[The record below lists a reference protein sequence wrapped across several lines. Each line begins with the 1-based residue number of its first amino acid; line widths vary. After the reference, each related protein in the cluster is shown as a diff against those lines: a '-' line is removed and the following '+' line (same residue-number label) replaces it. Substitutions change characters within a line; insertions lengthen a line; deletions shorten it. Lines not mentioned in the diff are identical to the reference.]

1 MVDLQQGFVLTRHWR
16 DTPVGTEVEFW
27 LATDAGP
34 RRVRLPHQP
43 SVAFIPAEQREAA
56 ERLLHDEKNV
66 ELRPLAL
73 LDFNHRPVLGLYCQ
87 QHGQL
92 MRLETALTRAGVDVF
107 EADVRPPERYLMER
121 FITAPVL
128 FSGTPDAN
136 GILLNAQLKPDP
148 TYRPK
153 LRLVS
158 LDIETTENGEL
169 YSIAL
174 EGCGE
179 RQVYMLGTANGD
191 DSIVDFDLQYCDSRT
206 VILKKL
212 NDWFALHDPDAI
224 IGWNVVQF
232 DLRILHEHARRLG
245 VPLKLGRGNEEMQWR
260 EHGSRNHYFASAAG
274 RLIIDGIESLRSAT
288 WSFPSFSLENVAQ
301 TLLGE
306 GKAIDNPYQRMD
318 EINRMFA
325 EDKPA
330 LAKYNLKDCELVT
343 RIFAKTELL
352 TFLLERASVTGLPAD
367 RSGGSVAAFTHLY
380 MPLMHRQGF
389 VAPNLGTNPPQASP
403 GGFVMDSQPGLYES
417 VLVLDYKSLYPSII
431 RTFLIDPVGL
441 IEGLQHPEDA
451 DSVPG
456 FRGARFSRTRHCL
469 PSIVSRVAEG
479 RETAKREHNAP
490 LSQALKIIMNAFYGV
505 LGSSGCRFF
514 DTRLASSITLRGHEI
529 MLRTRKLIEEQGHAV
544 IYGDTDS
551 TFVWLRR
558 AHGQEEAATIGHTL
572 VKHVNDWWREH
583 VREEYGLES
592 ALELQFEI
600 HYKRFLM
607 PTIRGAEEGSKK
619 RYAGLVT
626 RADGTDEMVYKGLET
641 VRTDWSLLARQFQ
654 QELYERIFQRK
665 PYQDYVRDYVRKT
678 LAGEFDDRLVYR
690 KRLRRTLDDYE
701 RNVPPHVRAARL
713 ADEYNTQHGRPRQ
726 YQNGGWI
733 SYVITLAGPEPLE
746 VRRSTID
753 YDHYIT
759 RQLQPVADAIL
770 PFVDD
775 DFSTLIGGQLGLF

>member
-1 MVDLQQGFVLTRHWR
+1 
-16 DTPVGTEVEFW
+16 
-27 LATDAGP
+27 
-34 RRVRLPHQP
+34 
-43 SVAFIPAEQREAA
+43 
-56 ERLLHDEKNV
+56 
-66 ELRPLAL
+66 
-73 LDFNHRPVLGLYCQ
+73 
-87 QHGQL
+87 
-92 MRLETALTRAGVDVF
+92 
-107 EADVRPPERYLMER
+107 
-121 FITAPVL
+121 
-128 FSGTPDAN
+128 
-136 GILLNAQLKPDP
+136 
-148 TYRPK
+148 
-153 LRLVS
+153 
-158 LDIETTENGEL
+158 
-169 YSIAL
+169 
-174 EGCGE
+174 
-179 RQVYMLGTANGD
+179 
-191 DSIVDFDLQYCDSRT
+191 
-206 VILKKL
+206 
-212 NDWFALHDPDAI
+212 
-224 IGWNVVQF
+224 
-232 DLRILHEHARRLG
+232 
-245 VPLKLGRGNEEMQWR
+245 
-260 EHGSRNHYFASAAG
+260 
-274 RLIIDGIESLRSAT
+274 
-288 WSFPSFSLENVAQ
+288 
-301 TLLGE
+301 
-306 GKAIDNPYQRMD
+306 
-318 EINRMFA
+318 MFA

-441 IEGLQHPEDA
+441 IEGLQHPDDA

-479 RETAKREHNAP
+479 RETAKRELNAP

-529 MLRTRKLIEEQGHAV
+529 MLRTRQLIEEQGHAV

-558 AHGQEEAATIGHTL
+558 LHGQEEAASIGHAL

-583 VREEYGLES
+583 VRDEFGLES

-626 RADGTDEMVYKGLET
+626 RADGSDEMVYKGLET

-665 PYQDYVRDYVRKT
+665 PYQEYVRDYVRKT

-713 ADEYNTQHGRPRQ
+713 ADDYNAQHGRPRQ

-746 VRRSTID
+746 VRRAAID
-753 YDHYIT
+753 YDHYIS